1 MRSLKWRII
10 VPPGNPIVITRKGE
24 KEDACPA
31 LSKVQCPHPYSY
43 WTMCA
48 YLSTVPND
56 RMNGEIFLNKK
67 ILLT

>member
-1 MRSLKWRII
+1 MADNCSTWQPYCDNAVRRKRRRVPTAQLCLKYSA
-10 VPPGNPIVITRKGE
+10 PILT
-24 KEDACPA
+24 
-31 LSKVQCPHPYSY
+31 YSY

-48 YLSTVPND
+48 YLSSVPND